1 MTVSSFTLRVSG
13 NAALEDGSIV
23 SFLQNWDSNVLG
35 ELPDS
40 NLSFRNLYPSKK
52 SEVESLYAYTT
63 TDGGAITPASDPTPD
78 AEVPVTSLSMVISG
92 NVAYDDDTTE
102 SIELEVRDDGSVFN
116 HSGGDKWDK
125 FTNDIRDNGL
135 TSLEETIESMF
146 ATLYSTEGDSI
157 AVNLTF

>member
-1 MTVSSFTLRVSG
+1 MTVSSFTLRISG
-13 NAALEDGSIV
+13 NAALEDGNIV

-52 SEVESLYAYTT
+52 SEVEALYPYVT
-63 TDGGAITPASDPTPD
+63 TDGGAVSVSDPSPD

-92 NVAYDDDTTE
+92 NIAYADDTVE
-102 SIELEVRDDGSVFN
+102 SVEFEVRDDGSVFN
-116 HSGGDKWDK
+116 HSGGEKWDK

-135 TSLEETIESMF
+135 TSLEETVESIF
-146 ATLYSTEGDSI
+146 TTLYSAEGDSI
-157 AVNLTF
+157 TASLTF